1 MLVEVF
7 ASIGVGL
14 VARSLAL
21 LAFGGDSLIELISGV
36 AVLAQLKRRVVE
48 APNDYNESIERV
60 ASALLFL
67 LIPVIGLGAAFSYVT
82 GLRPEGS
89 LLGVAV
95 ALAAMVMMPY
105 LYVMKRRIGRE
116 TNTPVLSIDAIESLT
131 CFFMSIA
138 LVLGLLAEYAFRIWW
153 ADYVATVAIL
163 LFVAKEA
170 VESRHELKEHS

>member
-105 LYVMKRRIGRE
+105 LYVMKRRIGR
-116 TNTPVLSIDAIESLT
+116 
-131 CFFMSIA
+131 
-138 LVLGLLAEYAFRIWW
+138 
-153 ADYVATVAIL
+153 
-163 LFVAKEA
+163 
-170 VESRHELKEHS
+170 